1 MSERIL
7 IIEDDQSILSGL
19 KLNLEMEG
27 YEIAT
32 AVNGQAGLEQFEEYA
47 PDLIILDL
55 MLPERN
61 GFEVL
66 EAVRSHDPDVG
77 VLILSAREGHADKVL
92 GLSLGADDYLSKP
105 FELGELL
112 ARIDA
117 RFRRKRIRQDNKPS
131 YEFGD
136 LVIDGEAR
144 RVSKGGEELEMTSK
158 EYDLLIYLVSRPDRV
173 VTREQVLRNVWG
185 DDYEGTDRT
194 VDNFMVRLRNKLEDD
209 ATKPV
214 YFQTVRGIGYRF
226 STS

>member
-66 EAVRSHDPDVG
+66 EEVRNHDPDVG

-117 RFRRKRIRQDNKPS
+117 RFRRKRIRKDNKPS
-131 YEFGD
+131 YEF
-136 LVIDGEAR
+136 
-144 RVSKGGEELEMTSK
+144 S
-158 EYDLLIYLVSRPDRV
+158 
-173 VTREQVLRNVWG
+173 EQSFR
-185 DDYEGTDRT
+185 
-194 VDNFMVRLRNKLEDD
+194 
-209 ATKPV
+209 
-214 YFQTVRGIGYRF
+214 
-226 STS
+226 